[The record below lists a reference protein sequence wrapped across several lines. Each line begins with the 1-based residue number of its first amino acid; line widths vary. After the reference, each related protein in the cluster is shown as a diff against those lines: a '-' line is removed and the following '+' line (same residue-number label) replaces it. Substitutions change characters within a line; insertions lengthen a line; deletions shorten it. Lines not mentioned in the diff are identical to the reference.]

1 MNNIVYFS
9 EQLYA
14 SATRRVT
21 RGDRAG
27 ALVLLDEALLAH
39 NRNAAAAQL
48 LAELVIKTDPARAAG
63 LARAVLADQP
73 GNAGMMSVLGQ
84 ALDELGET
92 AEAVTAFEQA
102 AVLDPG
108 NAGMLTNVSL
118 ALLRT
123 GRAHEAL
130 QVAHQALACEP
141 NLAVAHANVGH
152 ALCALNRHEEA
163 IAALVESLKREP
175 DNPEAL
181 TGIAT
186 AQTALGLPSAALLA
200 LQRVIMIR
208 PRSARAHAALGGA
221 LQDFGAHDDA
231 IIALRRAVALEPD
244 TASCANNLLMAMQYA
259 PSVSE
264 ADAVAEAANWG
275 ARQSMVTPV
284 RLAATPRAPERPLR
298 IGYVTA
304 DLWSHPVGW
313 LGGEVIARHTRPD
326 FRTFVYANQT
336 IHDFITER
344 VVAGCDGWREIIGRS
359 DAAVAGL
366 IAQDGI
372 DILVD
377 LSGHTGGNRLGVFA
391 RRPAPIQASWL
402 GYFATTGL
410 PVMDAIFM
418 DDEHIR
424 PGGEAQF
431 TEQVIRLDRG
441 RFCYTPPAYA
451 PDPAPPPSL
460 AAGVVTFGSFN
471 NGAKLNR
478 ATLDL
483 FARVMHAVPDSR
495 LVLKWRSM
503 IDPELSASLRTTM
516 AAHGI
521 DGSRL
526 HLEGK
531 EDHLALL
538 GAYGRID
545 IALDPTPFSGALTT
559 CEALWMGVPVV
570 TLPGTRAVSRQTHS
584 ILSRLIGGE
593 WTGCQW
599 SASSETEYVAVAA
612 ALANDFATRSRLRY
626 ELRAIMRASPLC
638 DPTEFAASLERAYRT
653 LWRGLCA
660 APVLP

>member
-1 MNNIVYFS
+1 MDNIVSFS

-14 SATRRVT
+14 AASRRVT
-21 RGDRAG
+21 QGDRPG
-27 ALVLLDEALLAH
+27 ALILLDEALLAH

-48 LAELVIKTDPARAAG
+48 LADLLIKTDPARALG

-102 AVLDPG
+102 AALDPG

-118 ALLRT
+118 AMLRA
-123 GRAHEAL
+123 GRPQEAL
-130 QVAHQALACEP
+130 QIALQALACEP
-141 NLAVAHANVGH
+141 NFAVAHANAGH

-163 IAALVESLKREP
+163 IAALVESLELEP

-186 AQTALGLPSAALLA
+186 AQTALGRPSAALLA
-200 LQRVIMIR
+200 LQRVIVIR

-221 LQDFGAHDDA
+221 LQDLGAHDDS
-231 IIALRRAVALEPD
+231 IIALRRAVTLEPD

-264 ADAVAEAANWG
+264 AEAVAEAASWG
-275 ARQSMVTPV
+275 ARQSMVRPV
-284 RLAATPRAPERPLR
+284 QRPATAREPERPLR

-313 LGGEVIARHTRPD
+313 LGGAVIAGHTRPD

-336 IHDFITER
+336 MHDFITER
-344 VVAGCDGWREIIGRS
+344 VAAGCDGWRQIVSRS
-359 DAAVAGL
+359 DAAVAEL

-391 RRPAPIQASWL
+391 RRPAPVQASWL

-410 PVMDAIFM
+410 PGMDAILM
-418 DDEHIR
+418 DDEHVV

-431 TEQVIRLDRG
+431 TERAIRLDRG
-441 RFCYTPPAYA
+441 RLCYTPPPYA
-451 PDPAPPPSL
+451 PAPAPPPSI
-460 AAGVVTFGSFN
+460 AGGVVTFGSFN

-483 FARVMHAVPDSR
+483 FARVLHAVPHSR

-503 IDPELSASLRTTM
+503 SDPELSASLRTAM
-516 AAHGI
+516 AARGI

-526 HLEGK
+526 GLEGK

-584 ILSRLIGGE
+584 ILSRLTEGE
-593 WTGCQW
+593 WTARQW
-599 SASSETEYVAVAA
+599 SAGSEAEYVAIAA
-612 ALANDFATRSRLRY
+612 ALAADGALRARLRGD
-626 ELRAIMRASPLC
+626 LRAIMRASPLC
-638 DPTEFAASLERAYRT
+638 DPQGFAVSLERAYRT
-653 LWRGLCA
+653 LWRGFCA
-660 APVLP
+660 SPAPC